1 MNETLFHSA
10 TAEVSVTALEAFAYL
25 KDGLRQ
31 SDWALGSWDRHEV
44 SPGLFRGRSL
54 FDGADVYVRLNPD
67 NELLVVDYEVGSD
80 PDKLLRVNSARV
92 VPGPCVGRPEGTCLV
107 TLMKWRSAAQSD
119 EDWTRACLAF
129 STEIHMIKGRLEHG
143 F

>member
-1 MNETLFHSA
+1 MTEILFHAA
-10 TAEVSVTALEAFAYL
+10 TSEIAADAQHAFSYL
-25 KDGLRQ
+25 TDGLRQ

-54 FDGADVYVRLNPD
+54 FDGSDVYVRLKPD
-67 NELLVVDYEVGSD
+67 ERLLVVDYEVGKD
-80 PDKLLRVNSARV
+80 PDNLLRVNSARV
-92 VPGPCVGRPEGTCLV
+92 IPGPSIGRPEGTCLV
-107 TLMKWRSAAQSD
+107 TLMKWRANSQSE

>member
-1 MNETLFHSA
+1 MSETLFHAA
-10 TAEVSVTALEAFAYL
+10 TAEVAVDALDAFAYL

-31 SDWALGSWDRHEV
+31 ADWALGSWDRQEV

-54 FDGADVYVRLNPD
+54 FDGSVVYVRLSPNR
-67 NELLVVDYEVGSD
+67 ELLVVDYEVGLD
-80 PDKLLRVNSARV
+80 PEKLLRVNSARV
-92 VPGPCVGRPEGTCLV
+92 VPGPRVGRPDGTCLV

-119 EDWTRACLAF
+119 EDWTRACHAF